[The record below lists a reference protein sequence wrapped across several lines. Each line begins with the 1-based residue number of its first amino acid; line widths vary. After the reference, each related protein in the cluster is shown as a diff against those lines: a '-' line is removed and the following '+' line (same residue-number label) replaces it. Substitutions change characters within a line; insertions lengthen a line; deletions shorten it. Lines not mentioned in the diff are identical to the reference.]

1 MKHLKNNFKEIWK
14 DAKGLATSAV
24 SLVVD
29 VVSIPVS
36 ACKDI
41 RDAYVNSKSK
51 KEQSTATVVDVQ
63 ESSGEVQN
71 ANLQTA

>member
-1 MKHLKNNFKEIWK
+1 MKNLKNNFKEIWK
-14 DAKGLATSAV
+14 DTKGLVTSAV

-41 RDAYVNSKSK
+41 RDAYVNSKTK
-51 KEQSTATVVDVQ
+51 KEQVEVQ

-71 ANLQTA
+71 VSVQPA

>member
-1 MKHLKNNFKEIWK
+1 MKNLKNNFKEIWK
-14 DAKGLATSAV
+14 DTKGLVTSAV

-41 RDAYVNSKSK
+41 RDAYVNSKTK
-51 KEQSTATVVDVQ
+51 KEQVEIQ

-71 ANLQTA
+71 VSVQPA